1 MPAPSHYRATFKGEF
16 KSSATG
22 EPFELW
28 NTSIALRPGG
38 SVSTASMQQIADDLR
53 DDFAAWCSTT
63 ESGFAGNTWFTE
75 VRLDHVGENGRID
88 QDAVFS
94 PVSGGGATYSPGS
107 AYLPPSCAV
116 VLTLDTGGRGRS
128 RFGRMYLPLLKVLM
142 TNEGTIGEGQQLEI
156 LNSCAT
162 LLRNMS
168 NLPGI
173 DGGAGIVVASNAGGG
188 ALKDVQSIRVGR
200 VVDTMRSRRR
210 SMDESY
216 RSVTL

>member
-1 MPAPSHYRATFKGEF
+1 MPAPSHFRATFKGEF

-22 EPFELW
+22 EPYEQW
-28 NTSIALRPGG
+28 NTSLALSPGG
-38 SVSTASMQQIADDLR
+38 QVSTASMQEIADDLR

-63 ESGFAGNTWFTE
+63 ESGFSGNTFFTE
-75 VRLDHVGENGRID
+75 VRLDHVGDNGRID
-88 QDAVFS
+88 QDAVFAQ
-94 PVSGGGATYSPGS
+94 VGGGGATYSPGQVL
-107 AYLPPSCAV
+107 LPPSSAV

-128 RFGRMYLPLLKVLM
+128 RFGRMYLPLCKVSL
-142 TNEGTIGEGQQLEI
+142 TQEGVMGEFQQTEI

-162 LLRNMS
+162 LLRNLG
-168 NLPGI
+168 NLPGL
-173 DGGAGIVVASNAGGG
+173 DGGAGLVVASGAGGG
-188 ALKDVQSIRVGR
+188 SLKPVQSIRVGR